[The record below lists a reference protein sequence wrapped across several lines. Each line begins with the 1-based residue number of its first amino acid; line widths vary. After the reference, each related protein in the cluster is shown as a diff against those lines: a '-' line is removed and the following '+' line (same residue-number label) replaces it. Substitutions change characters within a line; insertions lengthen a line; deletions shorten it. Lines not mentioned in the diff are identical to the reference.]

1 MEQTKY
7 IHSLKTT
14 ATRGMVLAVWAASV
28 LFTTTALTSCV
39 KDDLYNTPH
48 PDHGKITVTANWND
62 RGDGVE
68 IPASWNINMGNYS
81 GTETQ
86 ATHAPSQLFNP
97 GNYRLTA
104 FSDADNITV
113 SGTTATVATANGIN
127 GVKAPFVNSN
137 PGFFFTNVQEV
148 TIEKDR
154 DHVFTAAM
162 QQQVREV
169 TILIEPTDDAK
180 ERIESIEGYLSGVAG
195 TLDFANN
202 AYGSA
207 SNVALSFTKV
217 TQGNNIGKWRATI
230 RLLGITGSA
239 QKLTATISYAN
250 GNPLS
255 SVLESDL
262 SKAINGFNDNKKAQF
277 ILGGTIAETPSESVV
292 GGATIEN
299 WTQINA
305 GNGDAY

>member
-48 PDHGKITVTANWND
+48 PNHGKITVTANWKD

-137 PGFFFTNVQEV
+137 PGFFFTSVQEV

-169 TILIEPTDDAK
+169 TLLIEPTGDAK
-180 ERIESIEGYLSGVAG
+180 ERIE
-195 TLDFANN
+195 
-202 AYGSA
+202 A
-207 SNVALSFTKV
+207 SK
-217 TQGNNIGKWRATI
+217 
-230 RLLGITGSA
+230 GICR
-239 QKLTATISYAN
+239 
-250 GNPLS
+250 
-255 SVLESDL
+255 E
-262 SKAINGFNDNKKAQF
+262 
-277 ILGGTIAETPSESVV
+277 
-292 GGATIEN
+292 
-299 WTQINA
+299 
-305 GNGDAY
+305 

>member
-39 KDDLYNTPH
+39 KDNLYNTPH
-48 PDHGKITVTANWND
+48 PDHGKITVTANWKD

-113 SGTTATVATANGIN
+113 SGTTVTVA
-127 GVKAPFVNSN
+127 
-137 PGFFFTNVQEV
+137 
-148 TIEKDR
+148 
-154 DHVFTAAM
+154 
-162 QQQVREV
+162 
-169 TILIEPTDDAK
+169 
-180 ERIESIEGYLSGVAG
+180 
-195 TLDFANN
+195 
-202 AYGSA
+202 
-207 SNVALSFTKV
+207 
-217 TQGNNIGKWRATI
+217 
-230 RLLGITGSA
+230 
-239 QKLTATISYAN
+239 
-250 GNPLS
+250 
-255 SVLESDL
+255 
-262 SKAINGFNDNKKAQF
+262 
-277 ILGGTIAETPSESVV
+277 
-292 GGATIEN
+292 
-299 WTQINA
+299 
-305 GNGDAY
+305 